1 MKFKIVFS
9 ILLLVIIIG
18 GYFIFNS
25 IRGDILNKKDLG
37 WQPYMVGDELVFESN
52 FGQIDK
58 IIVTEI
64 YKSELPAIPFSIIPK
79 EVIEVRIQRKLIKLP
94 KNKDD
99 SYNKYDYNEKGI
111 HNTSTILLTLDA
123 NDYFGG
129 KKYEKSLE
137 YWVPLGVS
145 KQKIKDLNA
154 LSEKNREI
162 VLKEKNKYYTT
173 YEIIN
178 KQYGIISYGSNDKNW
193 NLKKFMRNGK
203 NIYKKTM
210 ANTL

>member
-25 IRGDILNKKDLG
+25 IRGDILNKEDLG

-154 LSEKNREI
+154 LSKKNREI
-162 VLKEKNKYYTT
+162 VLKEKNKHYTT

-203 NIYKKTM
+203 NIYKK
-210 ANTL
+210 NNG